1 MFLQFL
7 HRFSSNR
14 PCSTYLKVSTWF
26 TCFPSLNFLLR
37 LKALSDCLVCGGLW
51 RKSRLPKQYSRE
63 TSVTIIH
70 RTLTPRPQQLTATLL
85 NLSLV
90 LTLKAVLFTI
100 SPKPI
105 LNRTRLSQRHSPKQR
120 QVRQNNNFGE
130 WKCNLSVVNQRKF
143 VNQGLLSKET
153 FLKVYYVQSIYFGF
167 SLLLYLGFQLQT

>member
-37 LKALSDCLVCGGLW
+37 LKALSDCLVCGVSDVNLE
-51 RKSRLPKQYSRE
+51 PKQYSRE
-63 TSVTIIH
+63 TSVTVTH

-90 LTLKAVLFTI
+90 WTLKAILFTI

-105 LNRTRLSQRHSPKQR
+105 LNRTRLSQRHFPKQR
-120 QVRQNNNFGE
+120 QVRQNNDFGE
-130 WKCNLSVVNQRKF
+130 WKYNVVNQRIF
-143 VNQGLLSKET
+143 GNQGLLSKET
-153 FLKVYYVQSIYFGF
+153 FLKVYVQSIFFGF
-167 SLLLYLGFQLQT
+167 SLPLHLGFQLQT